1 MASSSTDGTVIIWGV
16 KDDKETVEINYNSL
30 FKGGRVKK
38 GSGGYC
44 GGSGT
49 SFSLAGRGAKSLGKP
64 SSSTGK
70 VGNVVV
76 EIKVDQD
83 GNVIEAK
90 AGQRGTTLW
99 DSNLWRECE
108 EAVRKSKFTANPD
121 APKVQKGTVTYIFR

>member
-1 MASSSTDGTVIIWGV
+1 MFV
-16 KDDKETVEINYNSL
+16 
-30 FKGGRVKK
+30 
-38 GSGGYC
+38 
-44 GGSGT
+44 
-49 SFSLAGRGAKSLGKP
+49 GRGAKSWGKI
-64 SSSTGK
+64 SSSSEK

-83 GNVIEAK
+83 GNVLEAK

-99 DSNLWRECE
+99 DSNLWRVCE